1 MARPSQTILLALGR
15 ATLGTIWQRLAD
27 TYGDRT
33 AFTLEEPA
41 RLGGR
46 STRHLTYED
55 IATRVE
61 RIASGLTLAGARRGG
76 RVAVCTSNRLD
87 YALITFAAVRAG
99 CVAIPLHHHLKRPEV
114 ASLVKRSRAD
124 MLVCD
129 EGVALETKGVQTLV
143 VGASLEQA
151 IASAATTEPHS
162 RVTSKDP
169 AVILFT
175 SGTTGAPKGA
185 TLTSRSLLA
194 VARLAAVAP
203 KPMQSELGL
212 CGLPLAHVMGMSTLL
227 CTAMAG
233 APLHWI
239 SKFDAKVV
247 LERLEHLHA
256 TFFIGVPAMY
266 AMLAEQRPERRDLSS
281 VRLFASGA
289 DAMPPPL
296 VERFRK
302 LGCAQKG
309 LNDEPLFTAAFAE
322 IYGMVELSG
331 PAIVKV
337 TLPQPVEGTRS
348 GRVTKALGRLRD
360 RLRGTTEESPS
371 VGIPIPPY
379 RARVVDANGKSMK
392 AGDVGELVLK
402 GPGVTKGYDAD
413 AEATAKTTRDGWLF
427 TGDLARRNRLG
438 LIAFV
443 TRKKDV
449 IKHGGFS
456 VFPAEVE
463 AQLLEHPAIAE
474 AIVFG
479 IPHATKGA
487 LPAAAIVLKHGAHA
501 SEQQLLDWSREHIA
515 PFKAPRALALVASS
529 DVPRNANKKV
539 LKDELRSAVLPKL
552 VGAH

>member
-1 MARPSQTILLALGR
+1 LVRPSRTLRLAVSR

-27 TYGDRT
+27 TYAGRT

-41 RLGGR
+41 RLGGKAQ
-46 STRHLTYED
+46 RHLTYED
-55 IATRVE
+55 IASRVE
-61 RIASGLTLAGARRGG
+61 RIAAGLLLAGARRDG
-76 RVAVCTSNRLD
+76 RVAVWTSNRLD

-99 CVAIPLHHHLKRPEV
+99 CVAIPLHHHLKRAEV
-114 ASLVKRSRAD
+114 AALVRRSRAD
-124 MLVCD
+124 LLVSD
-129 EGVALETKGVQTLV
+129 EPLELPGVQTLV
-143 VGASLEQA
+143 PGASLDQV
-151 IASAATTEPHS
+151 IASASTAAPSKLTG
-162 RVTSKDP
+162 KDP

-194 VARLAAVAP
+194 VARLAALAP
-203 KPMQSELGL
+203 RVGDELGV

-233 APLHWI
+233 APLHFI
-239 SKFDAKVV
+239 GKFDARIV
-247 LERLEHLHA
+247 LDRLEQLHA

-266 AMLAEQRPERRDLSS
+266 AMLAEQRPERRDLHA
-281 VRLFASGA
+281 VKLFASGA
-289 DAMPPPL
+289 DAMPVAL

-302 LGCAQKG
+302 LGCAQQG
-309 LNDEPLFTAAFAE
+309 LNGAPLLTAAFAE

-331 PAIVKV
+331 PAIVKLTV
-337 TLPQPVEGTRS
+337 PQPVEGTRGS
-348 GRVTKALGRLRD
+348 RLTNALK
-360 RLRGTTEESPS
+360 RLRGKSDDA

-379 RARVVDANGKSMK
+379 RARVVDADGKAVK
-392 AGDVGELVLK
+392 PGDVGELVLK

-413 AEATAKTTRDGWLF
+413 AEATARTTKDGWLF
-427 TGDLARRNRLG
+427 TGDLARKNRLG

-463 AQLLEHPAIAE
+463 AQLLEHPAVAE
-474 AIVFG
+474 AVVFG

-487 LPAAAIVLKHGAHA
+487 QPAAAVVLKSGAHA

-515 PFKAPRALALVASS
+515 AFKAPRALALVTAT
-529 DVPRNANKKV
+529 DIPRNANKKV
-539 LKDELRSAVLPKL
+539 LKDELRERLLPRL
-552 VGAH
+552 LG